1 MSDQVGSSFR
11 QHLSEPQ
18 VDMPGVD
25 DRDRRAAAAAANG
38 HGVGGA
44 DMAQQFGEGD
54 EDGEPPQQISW
65 TRFWVHLGILVMLLV
80 AVLYLSLFVNVGA
93 SDNFWLMFLWRAI
106 TVILPLFLIIRCVAA
121 LYTWRQQYL
130 AQAAARER

>member
-1 MSDQVGSSFR
+1 MG
-11 QHLSEPQ
+11 
-18 VDMPGVD
+18 
-25 DRDRRAAAAAANG
+25 
-38 HGVGGA
+38 
-44 DMAQQFGEGD
+44 QQFGEGD
-54 EDGEPPQQISW
+54 DDGEPPQQISW

>member
-1 MSDQVGSSFR
+1 MYACPSCSINFQR
-11 QHLSEPQ
+11 PLLSKVILLRSEA
-18 VDMPGVD
+18 D
-25 DRDRRAAAAAANG
+25 DNLARAPAAA
-38 HGVGGA
+38 VV
-44 DMAQQFGEGD
+44 
-54 EDGEPPQQISW
+54 IVL
-65 TRFWVHLGILVMLLV
+65 RVHLGILVMLLV

-130 AQAAARER
+130 AHQAARA